1 MIVNTALSILSK
13 CFLFIGLQMKNMSA
27 HIKIPEIFEALK
39 KPVEVTGRNVFSLYA
54 LNFCSSFLLFG
65 TSSFVTWLYAA
76 HTTSQRDHCISF
88 LLYVFRSGFYWTIS
102 FLTAKAVAY
111 SLCIH
116 RSQHRCCIN
125 CFERMS
131 YPRTWNRCE
140 HRENFL

>member
-1 MIVNTALSILSK
+1 MIVNSALSILSK

-39 KPVEVTGRNVFSLYA
+39 KPVEVIGRNVFSLYA
-54 LNFCSSFLLFG
+54 LNFCSCFLLFG

-76 HTTSQRDHCISF
+76 HTISQRDHCIYFPCMCSGLALLHDKF
-88 LLYVFRSGFYWTIS
+88 LDSQGCVLFIF
-102 FLTAKAVAY
+102 
-111 SLCIH
+111 IH
-116 RSQHRCCIN
+116 GSQHRCIN
-125 CFERMS
+125 CFESMS